1 MLSYQ
6 KGVVKTSVRHLI
18 EFLFRNGDITT
29 GSSVSA
35 NPEAMLE
42 GSRLHRK
49 IQRGQRVSY
58 QSEVPLKMEWQEGE
72 YGLVL
77 EGRADGI
84 DQMEMNK
91 AKFTYK
97 DEGGQT
103 EINEE
108 KFRAVDEI
116 NQIGSNEKKITY
128 IDEIKCVYRDVKEIE
143 EADFLHLAQAKCY
156 AYMYGHMHDL
166 EKIGVQITY
175 CHLETE
181 EIKRIFYLYTM
192 EELSLW
198 FAEVL
203 DSYRMWA
210 SYYVRA
216 RKKRNESIRQLR
228 FPFSFRPG
236 QKKMTAIVYQAIENK
251 KHVFLQAPTGI
262 GKTISTLYPA
272 LKELGEEKAEN
283 IFYLTAKTITRTVAE
298 DTIKLLKKQGLTL
311 PTVTITAKEKICI
324 QEEMQCDP
332 ESCERAKGH
341 FDRINEA
348 LYALLNAECEIS
360 RENILLYAQKYMVCP
375 YELSFEA
382 TAWAD
387 CIICDYNYVFDP
399 HVNRK
404 SLIEG
409 SLRQNIYLIDEAHNL
424 LDRARNMYSADIAKS
439 DFKLPKKYF
448 KDRNRFLFKKLNNC
462 VLALRK
468 IEKQAQEGERFN
480 LHENADAMYFPI
492 FHLIGP
498 LEEYLADHDNFAERE
513 EIVEFYFKISH
524 FYMILDEMDSGYEI
538 YSEKRGR
545 DFFLRLFCVNPS
557 DKLEEYIENSRAS
570 IFFSATL
577 LPVQYYRQLLGGN
590 RFEAYQIASPFN
602 KKKRLLAIT
611 GDVTSRYTRRGEWEY
626 GKMVRYLELCLEKK
640 SGNYIIFF
648 PSYEMLAEVFELAQK
663 SNLALVSELI
673 MQEPYME
680 EKDREAFLE
689 KFKEQSVKPLIG
701 FCVLGS
707 IFSEGI
713 DLTGESLIGVLI
725 VGTGLP
731 QICNE
736 REVIRAYFDRK
747 QKKGYD
753 YAYRYPGMNK
763 VLQAAGRVIRTA
775 EDEGTILLMD
785 ERFLERQN
793 QELLPEEWESYYV
806 VNRNNC
812 GQVLEN
818 FWSSLDSEQTVEMEF

>member
-6 KGVVKTSVRHLI
+6 KGIVKTSVRHLV
-18 EFLFRNGDITT
+18 EFLLRTGSITT
-29 GSSVSA
+29 GSALSA

-42 GSRLHRK
+42 GGRLHRK
-49 IQRGQRVSY
+49 IQRNQKATY
-58 QSEVPLKMEWQEGE
+58 QSEVPLKIEWQEEG
-72 YGLVL
+72 YILVL

-84 DQMEMNK
+84 DRMNLK
-91 AKFTYK
+91 
-97 DEGGQT
+97 
-103 EINEE
+103 EE
-108 KFRAVDEI
+108 NVI
-116 NQIGSNEKKITY
+116 Y
-128 IDEIKCVYRDVKEIE
+128 VDEIKCVYRNIEEIE

-156 AYMYGHMHDL
+156 AYMYGHKHDL
-166 EKIGVQITY
+166 EKIGIQITY
-175 CHLETE
+175 CNLETE
-181 EIKRIFYLYTM
+181 EIKRIFSVYSM

-198 FAEVL
+198 FADLL

-210 SYYVRA
+210 SYYVVA
-216 RKKRNESIRQLR
+216 RKQRNESIKQLK
-228 FPFSFRPG
+228 FPFDFRPG
-236 QKKMTAIVYQAIENK
+236 QKKMTAIAYQAMESK
-251 KHVFLQAPTGI
+251 KHIFLQAPTGV
-262 GKTISTLYPA
+262 GKTISTIYPA

-298 DTIKLLKKQGLTL
+298 DTIKLLKKQGLSVSA
-311 PTVTITAKEKICI
+311 VTITAKEKICI
-324 QEEMQCDP
+324 QKEVQCNP

-348 LYALLNAECEIS
+348 LYALLDSACDIS
-360 RENILLYAQKYMVCP
+360 RENLLLYAERYNVCP

-382 TAWAD
+382 AVWSD

-424 LDRARNMYSADIAKS
+424 LDRARD
-439 DFKLPKKYF
+439 
-448 KDRNRFLFKKLNNC
+448 
-462 VLALRK
+462 
-468 IEKQAQEGERFN
+468 
-480 LHENADAMYFPI
+480 MYFPI

-498 LEEYLADHDNFAERE
+498 LEEYLTEHDNFQERE

-524 FYMILDEMDSGYEI
+524 FYMILDNMDSGYEI

-545 DFFLRLFCVNPS
+545 DFFLRIFCVDPS
-557 DKLEEYIENSRAS
+557 EQIEEYIENSRSS

-577 LPVQYYRQLLGGN
+577 LPVQYYRQLLSGN
-590 RFEAYQIASPFN
+590 RFEAYQIASPFQ
-602 KKKRLLAIT
+602 KEKRLLAIT
-611 GDVTSRYTRRGEWEY
+611 EDVTSRYTRRGEWEY
-626 GKMVRYLELCLEKK
+626 RKMVGYLELSLEKQT
-640 SGNYIIFF
+640 GNYMIFF
-648 PSYEMLAEVFELAQK
+648 PSYEMLSAVYEIARD
-663 SNLALVSELI
+663 SNLALVSELVV
-673 MQEPYME
+673 QEPFME
-680 EKDREAFLE
+680 EKSREDFLE
-689 KFKEQSVKPLIG
+689 KFRRKAGKPLIG

-713 DLTGESLIGVLI
+713 DLTGESLIGVVI

-736 REVIRAYFDRK
+736 REVIREYFDRR

-775 EDEGTILLMD
+775 QDTGTILLMD
-785 ERFLERQN
+785 ERFLEREN
-793 QELLPEEWESYYV
+793 QKLFPEEWDSYYG
-806 VNRNNC
+806 VNRQNY
-812 GQVLEN
+812 GKVLKD
-818 FWSSLDSEQTVEMEF
+818 FWEERRRRES

>member
-6 KGVVKTSVRHLI
+6 KGIVKTSVRHLV
-18 EFLFRNGDITT
+18 EFLLRTGSITT
-29 GSSVSA
+29 GSALSA

-42 GSRLHRK
+42 GGRLHRK
-49 IQRGQRVSY
+49 IQRTQNATY
-58 QSEVPLKMEWQEGE
+58 QSEVPLKMEWQEEG
-72 YGLVL
+72 YILVL

-84 DQMEMNK
+84 DRMNL
-91 AKFTYK
+91 
-97 DEGGQT
+97 
-103 EINEE
+103 EE
-108 KFRAVDEI
+108 ENVI
-116 NQIGSNEKKITY
+116 Y
-128 IDEIKCVYRDVKEIE
+128 VDEIKCVYGNIEEIE

-156 AYMYGHMHDL
+156 AYMYGHKHDL
-166 EKIGVQITY
+166 EKIGIQITY

-181 EIKRIFYLYTM
+181 EIKRIFSVYSM

-198 FAEVL
+198 FADLL

-210 SYYVRA
+210 SYYVAA
-216 RKKRNESIRQLR
+216 RKQRNESIKQLK
-228 FPFSFRPG
+228 FPFDFRPG
-236 QKKMTAIVYQAIENK
+236 QKKMTAIAYQAMESK
-251 KHVFLQAPTGI
+251 KHIFLQAPTGV
-262 GKTISTLYPA
+262 GKTISTIYPA

-298 DTIKLLKKQGLTL
+298 DTIKLLRKQGLSVSA
-311 PTVTITAKEKICI
+311 VTITAKEKICI
-324 QEEMQCDP
+324 QKEVQCNP

-348 LYALLNAECEIS
+348 LYALLDSACDIS
-360 RENILLYAQKYMVCP
+360 RENLLLYAERYNVCP

-382 TAWAD
+382 AVWSD

-424 LDRARNMYSADIAKS
+424 LDRTRDMYSADIAKS
-439 DFKLPKKYF
+439 DFKVPKKYF

-462 VLALRK
+462 IIALRK
-468 IEKQAQEGERFN
+468 LEKEFHEEKRFH
-480 LHENADAMYFPI
+480 LHKNADAMYFPI

-498 LEEYLADHDNFAERE
+498 LEEYLTEHDNFQERE

-524 FYMILDEMDSGYEI
+524 FYMILDNMDSGYEI

-545 DFFLRLFCVNPS
+545 DFFLRLFCVVPS
-557 DKLEEYIENSRAS
+557 EQIEEYIENSRSS

-590 RFEAYQIASPFN
+590 RFEAYQIASPFQ
-602 KKKRLLAIT
+602 KEKRLLAIT
-611 GDVTSRYTRRGEWEY
+611 EDVTSRYTRRGEWEY
-626 GKMVRYLELCLEKK
+626 RKMVGYLELSLEKQT
-640 SGNYIIFF
+640 GNYMIFF
-648 PSYEMLAEVFELAQK
+648 PSYEMLSAVYDIARD
-663 SNLALVSELI
+663 SNLALVSELVV
-673 MQEPYME
+673 QEPFME
-680 EKDREAFLE
+680 EKSREDFLE
-689 KFKEQSVKPLIG
+689 KFRRKAGKPLIG

-713 DLTGESLIGVLI
+713 DLTGESLIGVVI

-736 REVIRAYFDRK
+736 REVIREYFDRQ

-775 EDEGTILLMD
+775 QDTGTILLMD
-785 ERFLERQN
+785 ERFLEREN
-793 QELLPEEWESYYV
+793 QKLFPEEWDSYYG
-806 VNRNNC
+806 VNRQNY
-812 GQVLEN
+812 GKVLKD
-818 FWSSLDSEQTVEMEF
+818 FWEERRRRES